1 MVYEEYR
8 KPRRVGSFSGLCV
21 HLVQNLPSGREQLS
35 YPGSWLSI
43 LLPREWSGRVAR
55 FHRMYVC
62 MYVYIYICLYN
73 IYLYTYIVYRY
84 ILYTYIYVYVYKCVY
99 IYIGFSGGA
108 GGKEHT
114 CQYRRHKGHRFDP
127 LGQEDSLEE
136 GMTICSSILAWR
148 IPWREEPGGLQSIGL
163 QRVRQE

>member
-1 MVYEEYR
+1 MAE
-8 KPRRVGSFSGLCV
+8 
-21 HLVQNLPSGREQLS
+21 
-35 YPGSWLSI
+35 WLDFI
-43 LLPREWSGRVAR
+43 VC
-55 FHRMYVC
+55 MYVC

-114 CQYRRHKGHRFDP
+114 CHYRRHKGHRFDP

-148 IPWREEPGGLQSIGL
+148 IPWREEPDGLQSTGS
-163 QRVRQE
+163 QRVRHD